1 MGLTRWHAAGG
12 GRAGRKGRATRAP
25 GTRGGGMAEDRE
37 RAGRREGRGGDEFR
51 QLLKRYREARRWSQE
66 RLAAEADMDH
76 SLVSRLESGQR
87 SPTREAVAKLARG
100 LELSDEQKDRLLIVA
115 GYFPEH
121 VENALIEEPAVRE
134 LYLFLRNDELPQPVR
149 DNLRQV
155 LSGLVNLA
163 LAS

>member
-1 MGLTRWHAAGG
+1 
-12 GRAGRKGRATRAP
+12 
-25 GTRGGGMAEDRE
+25 MAESE
-37 RAGRREGRGGDEFR
+37 TGPAALRGSEEFR
-51 QLLKRYREARRWSQE
+51 ALLKRHREARRWSQE
-66 RLAAEADMDH
+66 RLAAEAEMDH

-134 LYLFLRNDELPQPVR
+134 
-149 DNLRQV
+149 
-155 LSGLVNLA
+155 
-163 LAS
+163 